1 MKVVRKAD
9 TEVFSYMQKDHRIRK
24 LFLKLLG
31 SLVFLLITIF
41 LTLYDELATPTLLR
55 KCFLH
60 SNMLDTCILKVVT
73 KRFEAQCSIESF
85 RGYLCA

>member
-1 MKVVRKAD
+1 MKVVQKAE

-31 SLVFLLITIF
+31 SMVFLLIAIF
-41 LTLYDELATPTLLR
+41 LTLYDELGTSTLLHEY
-55 KCFLH
+55 FLH

-73 KRFEAQCSIESF
+73 KGYEAQCSIESF

>member
-60 SNMLDTCILKVVT
+60 SNMLDACILKVVT